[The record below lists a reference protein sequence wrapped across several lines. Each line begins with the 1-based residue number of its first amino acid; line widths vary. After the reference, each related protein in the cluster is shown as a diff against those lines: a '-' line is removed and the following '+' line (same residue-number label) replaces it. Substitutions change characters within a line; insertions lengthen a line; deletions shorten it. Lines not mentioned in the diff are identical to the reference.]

1 MKFLGMATLK
11 LGNEAKLPYTRTED
25 ENHMDYRRL
34 IETVPPGKKEALLN
48 KLVDIML
55 SSRSDDRMPS
65 RLANRILH
73 EWQQDTLISE
83 FGLTALLEAAILLDP
98 AKTVEGLTALE
109 LADVAGLV
117 KDATMTT

>member
-1 MKFLGMATLK
+1 
-11 LGNEAKLPYTRTED
+11 
-25 ENHMDYRRL
+25 MDYRRL

-55 SSRSDDRMPS
+55 SSKSDDRMPS